1 MYGSPTK
8 KSTMVSF
15 EEPLG
20 IKVVGSAANMTD
32 FVAHSKKSLGIFGET
47 KLVSLSNMNKVGNY
61 KIQNWLG
68 YIPLLKVF
76 TKKTGAGLYL
86 PQYLEKKK

>member
-15 EEPLG
+15 EGPLG

-76 TKKTGAGLYL
+76 TK
-86 PQYLEKKK
+86 